1 MIPALIII
9 GLAFTWLLY
18 ETDWMQVR
26 LLAGKEIPRN
36 KLKMTISE
44 WERYDKIHAKEI
56 EQLQKEH
63 KEQQIAR
70 ACRQQSENKQKVEKT
85 GRKWQFA
92 KYGDDCL
99 MMRDRCYIEHC
110 NLCRQGDR
118 FFAWRIPAR
127 NIKLFGSTINLKAGC
142 NLYRAK
148 LLKDIAKAQ
157 KSKALP
163 QYGNMKAPI
172 SYGPEQ
178 PYGDI
183 QIKVDGE
190 VKLNLNGDSKRGMVK
205 DFMKQYCRPGK
216 GKIRLVKVR

>member
-1 MIPALIII
+1 MI
-9 GLAFTWLLY
+9 GLILTLIASFVWLGY
-18 ETDWMQVR
+18 ETDWMRVR
-26 LLAGKEIPRN
+26 LLCGKEQS
-36 KLKMTISE
+36 L
-44 WERYDKIHAKEI
+44 
-56 EQLQKEH
+56 
-63 KEQQIAR
+63 KEQP
-70 ACRQQSENKQKVEKT
+70 K
-85 GRKWQFA
+85 RKWQFL
-92 KYGDDCL
+92 KYGDDAL
-99 MMRDRCYIEHC
+99 Q
-110 NLCRQGDR
+110 LCQQCQYGSRLTS
-118 FFAWRIPAR
+118 WRSCGKDKEVWFGWRLPAR
-127 NIKLFGSTINLKAGC
+127 TVRINGSTINFKEGC